1 MKKTNVLILFGE
13 NEVRQYENTNKLDGL
28 IENISKF
35 KFDTENEKKSFL
47 LGLRTGIGWQ
57 EFIIIEELLNV
68 F

>member
-13 NEVRQYENTNKLDGL
+13 NEVRQYENTNKLDNL
-28 IENISKF
+28 KENILEF
-35 KFDTENEKKSFL
+35 EFDTENEKKSFL

-57 EFIIIEELLNV
+57 DFTIIEELLNV